1 MARARLL
8 TRSMLALALL
18 APPALAA
25 QGTDWAPPSRE
36 MPTMPRTAELQGDW
50 LSPRSAWFRG
60 VDGVSGVQVGGL
72 RASGEGRGPYAQI
85 ARFSNGAVPVV
96 VWMDRNGDT
105 KADMI
110 EIYRRGGII
119 IQLIDA
125 DFDGQANVLRVHD
138 EAGKLLRQ
146 NPV

>member
-1 MARARLL
+1 
-8 TRSMLALALL
+8 
-18 APPALAA
+18 
-25 QGTDWAPPSRE
+25 
-36 MPTMPRTAELQGDW
+36 MPRTSELGGDW
-50 LSPRSAWFRG
+50 LSPRSAWFAG
-60 VDGVSGVQVGGL
+60 VDGVSGVAVAGL
-72 RASGEGRGPYAQI
+72 RATGEGRGPHAQI

-110 EIYRRGGII
+110 EIYRGAGII

-125 DFDGQANVLRVHD
+125 DFDGQANVVRVHD
-138 EAGKLLRQ
+138 ADGKLLRQ